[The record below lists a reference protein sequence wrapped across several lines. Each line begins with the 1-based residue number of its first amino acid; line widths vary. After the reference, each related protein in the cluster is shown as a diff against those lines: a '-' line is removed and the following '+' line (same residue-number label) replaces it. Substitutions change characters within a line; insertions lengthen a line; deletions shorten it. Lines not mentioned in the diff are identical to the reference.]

1 LNQFDPL
8 QLIFYEEIVNELR
21 SQLQK
26 LRDVKV
32 EIPRAATKIVD
43 KNNVVVKDLWT
54 FLELKGKG
62 TVHEV
67 LLVSNSSNFRT
78 MINVDGTFFDWSYE
92 ELLEL
97 SPYIDTITA
106 VQTNGQYIFRLNSVS
121 FVNAFTLIISAK
133 SVTFTKVYAK
143 YDVFE

>member
-106 VQTNGQYIFRLNSVS
+106 VQTNGLYIFRLNSVS